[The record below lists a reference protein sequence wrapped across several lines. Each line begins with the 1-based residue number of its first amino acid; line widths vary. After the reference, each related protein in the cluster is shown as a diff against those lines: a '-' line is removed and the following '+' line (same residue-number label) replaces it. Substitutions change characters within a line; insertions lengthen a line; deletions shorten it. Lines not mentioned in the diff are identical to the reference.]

1 MSSMRQF
8 DEFDDTHYCHRHSPL
23 LGRCRRSPGVVNRAR
38 GREECDGVT
47 EKWISGGLKRGGP
60 APSALQGVERITFFA
75 RIVLARLCMGRRMFE
90 ALAGLKAR
98 HGQSSRMDAVTAV
111 LHHFAPGCRLM
122 ASSLLYLMQS
132 EGVRA
137 TQRPHGR
144 ERSSSR
150 DVDGL

>member
-1 MSSMRQF
+1 MSSIRQC
-8 DEFDDTHYCHRHSPL
+8 DELDDTHYCHRHSPQ
-23 LGRCRRSPGVVNRAR
+23 LGRCRRSPGAMNRAK

-60 APSALQGVERITFFA
+60 APSPLHAAQRITSFA
-75 RIVLARLCMGRRMFE
+75 RIVLARLCMERRVFE

-98 HGQSSRMDAVTAV
+98 HGQSSRMDAM
-111 LHHFAPGCRLM
+111 LHHLAPGCRLI
-122 ASSLLYLMQS
+122 ASFLLYLMQS

-144 ERSSSR
+144 EWSSSR
-150 DVDGL
+150 DVGRL